1 MVLVPFPATSVR
13 IMLKLGI
20 LSSKIK
26 WVFLLPFGLY
36 DCIKFFDRV
45 YSFSQLSDAVSVPL
59 LKEFVEVTRQGF
71 LAFVAARFDGVLGLG
86 FQDISVGEATPV
98 WYSVGIN
105 C

>member
-26 WVFLLPFGLY
+26 WVFLLPFGL
-36 DCIKFFDRV
+36 FFDELF
-45 YSFSQLSDAVSVPL
+45 SFSQLSDAVFVPI
-59 LKEFVEVTRQGF
+59 LKEFVEVTREGF
-71 LAFVAARFDGVLGLG
+71 LAFVAARFDGILGLG

-98 WYSVGIN
+98 WYGVGIN